1 MIQELQS
8 VIKQLLRLPA
18 EEQKRYAM
26 QIEEQLKSEMQWDEL
41 FAGTSDDQWDKM
53 IAGVKAEIKG
63 GDTESLEDFLNGQ

>member
-26 QIEEQLKSEMQWDEL
+26 QIEEQLKAEMKWDEL

-53 IAGVKAEIKG
+53 IADAKAEIKG
-63 GDTESLEDFLNGQ
+63 GDTESVEDFLNGQ

>member
-18 EEQKRYAM
+18 EEQKRYAI
-26 QIEEQLKSEMQWDEL
+26 QIEEQLKSELKWDEL

-53 IAGVKAEIKG
+53 IAGVKAEING
-63 GDTESLEDFLNGQ
+63 GDTESLEDFLNG